1 MYTVEFTTIVF
12 LQKLYVALCLLFL
25 CPILMFSAPFTPLFS
40 SHTHT
45 HTQLPLSYRV
55 SVLLEERLQ
64 KLQGSSQRLH
74 PATGKTTLPLW
85 WREESWGEILFGRE
99 NCRKLVN
106 QLCNNWI
113 PSHKGFTEQVAVKAK
128 KTFPK
133 TFSCCAV
140 TPCLTSFVLPPPSR
154 CCQIH
159 TMWPQTSSS
168 ETTLTVIWTPEECVV
183 YMLDFWW
190 YNA

>member
-1 MYTVEFTTIVF
+1 MKGRLLAWNTTHCYIQFSAPKYIFLRMYTVEFTTIVF
-12 LQKLYVALCLLFL
+12 LQKLTTVMSHCACCFYALFWCSLHPSLL
-25 CPILMFSAPFTPLFS
+25 S
-40 SHTHT
+40 SPHTSHT

-64 KLQGSSQRLH
+64 KLQGSPQRLH

-113 PSHKGFTEQVAVKAK
+113 PSHKGFTEQMAVKPK
-128 KTFPK
+128 NSFPK
-133 TFSCCAV
+133 AFSCCAV
-140 TPCLTSFVLPPPSR
+140 TPCLTSFVLPPPS
-154 CCQIH
+154 
-159 TMWPQTSSS
+159 
-168 ETTLTVIWTPEECVV
+168 
-183 YMLDFWW
+183 
-190 YNA
+190 